1 MRRTALFLGGLFLA
15 TGASLAL
22 AGPAQAHDGNCKKD
36 RGNAASVLS
45 TNGDRG
51 YAAAAA
57 SLRDGDHPDV
67 IIIDNDRYY
76 PGRYYGGYNSSY
88 WLGLGFDFH
97 VGGGSSYYPGYG
109 YGGWGFGFGIGGGFG
124 GGGGYYNAA
133 V

>member
-36 RGNAASVLS
+36 H
-45 TNGDRG
+45 G

-57 SLRDGDHPDV
+57 SIDSGVRGDRIGHEDHPDV
-67 IIIDNDRYY
+67 IIVNNDRYY

-88 WLGLGFDFH
+88 WLGLGFNFQ
-97 VGGGSSYYPGYG
+97 VGGGGSYYPGYG
-109 YGGWGFGFGIGGGFG
+109 YGGWGFGAGFGGGFG
-124 GGGGYYNAA
+124 GGFNAA